1 MMTADYT
8 GKWPKTFRFRG
19 TPYAVRTFEDILLG
33 LCAELKQLYPNEFES
48 KVLQWEA
55 SRGRKRTYFARSPN
69 GMKQEKRLPG
79 TQLFVE
85 TKFSANHLINHVCR
99 DVLEIFGYS
108 LSSLEVE
115 CVSEAE
121 VEEV

>member
-1 MMTADYT
+1 MILADYA
-8 GKWPKTFRFRG
+8 GKWPKVFRFRG
-19 TPYAVRTFEDILLG
+19 TPHAVSTFQDILVG
-33 LCAELKQLYPNEFES
+33 LCAELRQLYPNEFES

-55 SRGRKRTYFARSPN
+55 SRKRKRTYFARSSQ
-69 GMKQEKRLPG
+69 GMEQEKRIPG
-79 TQLFVE
+79 TGLFVE
-85 TKFSANHLINHVCR
+85 TKFSANHTINHLCR

-115 CVSEAE
+115 CLDESE